1 MAQIFKQKTRS
12 PLDVITAIVS
22 GALLFAASQAQVLAQ
37 TAWPSKPVKIIV
49 PFAAGGPGDVLGRT
63 LAFEL
68 SNAFGQPFIV
78 DNRAGGGGNIGTDV
92 VAKSPK
98 DGYMLVLGTVGTH
111 AINKSLYSSM
121 PYDPEKDF
129 APISLVAELSNVM
142 VVNAEKANAQGINN
156 VADFIKYAR
165 ANPNKINAASA
176 GNGTSSHLA
185 IELFK
190 TMSGVSM
197 AHIPYRGSG
206 PALVD
211 LMAGSADVMFDN
223 PLSAMPQVKAGKL
236 KALGI
241 TSAQR
246 SPAFPDLPTVAE
258 AAPLKGFVVNTWFG
272 LLAPVGTPVE
282 VVNRLQQEVAKA
294 LNNPTIKERLI
305 TQGGAT
311 PKASTPQEFADFIDT
326 EIRKWA
332 AIVKASG
339 ARVD

>member
-1 MAQIFKQKTRS
+1 MTQTFKQKSHT
-12 PLDVITAIVS
+12 PLAVITTIFYC
-22 GALLFAASQAQVLAQ
+22 ALLLAASQAQVFAQ
-37 TAWPSKPVKIIV
+37 TAWPTKPIKIIV

-68 SNAFGQPFIV
+68 ANAFGQPFIV

-92 VAKSPK
+92 VAKSPN
-98 DGYMLVLGTVGTH
+98 DGYTLVLGTVGTH

-121 PYDPEKDF
+121 PYDPQKDF

-142 VVNAEKANAQGINN
+142 VVNAKNANERGINN

-165 ANPNKINAASA
+165 ANPDKINAASA

-190 TMSGVSM
+190 TMAGVSM

-206 PALVD
+206 PALTD
-211 LMAGSADVMFDN
+211 LMAGNVDVMFDN

-246 SPAFPDLPTVAE
+246 SRAFPDIPTVAE

-272 LLAPVGTPVE
+272 LLAPAGTPAE
-282 VVNRLQQEVAKA
+282 VVNRLQQEVANA
-294 LNNPTIKERLI
+294 LNNPAVKERLLV
-305 TQGGAT
+305 QGGAT
-311 PKASTPQEFADFIDT
+311 PKASTPQEFAGFIDT
-326 EIRKWA
+326 EIIKWG

-339 ARVD
+339 ARAD

>member
-1 MAQIFKQKTRS
+1 MQIVNKKYKLT
-12 PLDVITAIVS
+12 LAVITAIVS
-22 GALLFAASQAQVLAQ
+22 SALFLVASPAQVFAQ
-37 TAWPSKPVKIIV
+37 IAWPIKPVKLIV
-49 PFAAGGPGDVLGRT
+49 PYPAGGPGDVFGRT

-68 SNAFGQPFIV
+68 ANAFGQPFIV
-78 DNRAGGGGNIGTDV
+78 ENRAGGGGNIGTDF

-98 DGYMLVLGTVGTH
+98 DGYTLVLGAVGTH
-111 AINKSLYSSM
+111 AINKSLYSNL
-121 PYDPEKDF
+121 PYDPQKDF
-129 APISLVAELSNVM
+129 APISLVAEMSNVM
-142 VVNAEKANAQGINN
+142 VVNTEKANERGVNN
-156 VADFIKYAR
+156 VADFIKYTR
-165 ANPNKINAASA
+165 ANPDKINAASA
-176 GNGTSSHLA
+176 GSGTSSHLA

-190 TMSGVSM
+190 TMTGVSM

-211 LMAGSADVMFDN
+211 LMAGNADVMFDN

-246 SPAFPDLPTVAE
+246 SPAFPSIPTVAE

-272 LLAPVGTPVE
+272 LLAPAGTPVE
-282 VVNRLQQEVAKA
+282 VVNRLQQEVAKV
-294 LNNPTIKERLI
+294 LNNPTIREGLLA
-305 TQGGAT
+305 QGGAT

-332 AIVKASG
+332 AVVKASG
-339 ARVD
+339 AKVD

>member
-12 PLDVITAIVS
+12 PLDVITAIVC

-246 SPAFPDLPTVAE
+246 SPAFPDLPM
-258 AAPLKGFVVNTWFG
+258 
-272 LLAPVGTPVE
+272 
-282 VVNRLQQEVAKA
+282 
-294 LNNPTIKERLI
+294 
-305 TQGGAT
+305 
-311 PKASTPQEFADFIDT
+311 
-326 EIRKWA
+326 
-332 AIVKASG
+332 
-339 ARVD
+339 